1 MEIEIANVAS
11 KRLYLRLYNFISYG
25 TSVETT
31 STTYGSN
38 YLSLMLSEW
47 QQHQQQSFND
57 SYTALILEEPE
68 KLYNKLKPELTNMI
82 IAEAAATW
90 ESSLPSLGNT
100 TTNHKLAY
108 KIDNTY
114 QTQESRYNNNQNRNL

>member
-1 MEIEIANVAS
+1 MITTLNVEIEIANVAS

-38 YLSLMLSEW
+38 YLSLISER

-57 SYTALILEEPE
+57 SYTALILEES
-68 KLYNKLKPELTNMI
+68 I
-82 IAEAAATW
+82 
-90 ESSLPSLGNT
+90 
-100 TTNHKLAY
+100 
-108 KIDNTY
+108 
-114 QTQESRYNNNQNRNL
+114 

>member
-1 MEIEIANVAS
+1 MQIMITTINMEIEIANVES

-38 YLSLMLSEW
+38 YLSLISER

-57 SYTALILEEPE
+57 SYTALILEESE
-68 KLYNKLKPELTNMI
+68 KLYNKLITKLTDSAMG
-82 IAEAAATW
+82 AAAAITV
-90 ESSLPSLGNT
+90 SLPLTGN
-100 TTNHKLAY
+100 
-108 KIDNTY
+108 
-114 QTQESRYNNNQNRNL
+114 NNNQKLTYKNDRYERGAKI

>member
-1 MEIEIANVAS
+1 MITTLNVEIEIANVAS

-38 YLSLMLSEW
+38 YLSLISEW

-57 SYTALILEEPE
+57 NYTALILEEAE
-68 KLYNKLKPELTNMI
+68 KLYNKLKPEFTNRVM
-82 IAEAAATW
+82 AAAA
-90 ESSLPSLGNT
+90 SLGY
-100 TTNHKLAY
+100 HSY
-108 KIDNTY
+108 H
-114 QTQESRYNNNQNRNL
+114 Q

>member
-1 MEIEIANVAS
+1 MITTLNVEIEIANVAS

-38 YLSLMLSEW
+38 YLSLISER

-57 SYTALILEEPE
+57 SYTALILEESE
-68 KLYNKLKPELTNMI
+68 KLYNKLITKLTDSAMG
-82 IAEAAATW
+82 AAAAITV
-90 ESSLPSLGNT
+90 SLPLSGN
-100 TTNHKLAY
+100 
-108 KIDNTY
+108 
-114 QTQESRYNNNQNRNL
+114 NNNQKLTYKNDRYERGAKI